1 MVGGPE
7 ALSRLTGRLEDFDLY
22 SQAHPSAIC
31 NSYFNSG
38 ASPSRLAGDGTG
50 SISAEFA
57 LTRQKVGVLERQPKK
72 KRGSLPTLDFSEG
85 DLKFAFR
92 EAAAVTKDYFNSVN
106 EWRVFPQVHGK
117 HLRRV
122 IRKRLP
128 QGPTSPREVIREF
141 RETILA
147 NARHNLHPRF
157 FGYVSSSGNPVGVM
171 ADLLTSTINQNVTA
185 WRSAPSAVETEL
197 LAIDWIKE
205 ILGYPR
211 DAIGMFM
218 SGGSLAT
225 LQALAIA
232 REVKAGK
239 DVSRNGMQALGHPR
253 MTLYMSEQGHMSIPK
268 SAALLGLGRS
278 SVRTVSV
285 DHAFRMELSDLE
297 KQIAQDRRRGHRPFC
312 VVASAGTVNTGAID
326 DLEGVARICR
336 REGLWFHVDGAYGGF
351 AALVPAIR
359 NRFRGI
365 EKADS
370 VSLDPHKWLYQPL
383 DAGCILV
390 RDRRHAYRTFSGS
403 GEYAKVIAGIPGE
416 DFAFFEHGIEL
427 SRRFRAL
434 KIWMAF
440 RCYGARL
447 LAACIEKNLNMAQ
460 VLGSLVTANEYL
472 EILAPIELSIV
483 CFRYV
488 PIAVRKAYARRGPAQ
503 KHKLDQRLN
512 RLNEAIVTQLQR
524 GGKAYLSNAVLNGR
538 FALRGC
544 ILSYRTE
551 ERDLKILIDEVVRI
565 GQRCEKKF

>member
-1 MVGGPE
+1 MG
-7 ALSRLTGRLEDFDLY
+7 
-22 SQAHPSAIC
+22 H
-31 NSYFNSG
+31 
-38 ASPSRLAGDGTG
+38 
-50 SISAEFA
+50 
-57 LTRQKVGVLERQPKK
+57 QPKK
-72 KRGSLPTLDFSEG
+72 SRGVLATLDFNDE
-85 DLKFAFR
+85 DLNSALC
-92 EAAAVTKDYFNSVN
+92 EATAVTKEYFDSVN
-106 EWRVFPQVHGK
+106 EWRVFPLIQG
-117 HLRRV
+117 
-122 IRKRLP
+122 KRL
-128 QGPTSPREVIREF
+128 RHAIRERLPLEPTPPGKVIQKF
-141 RETILA
+141 RQTILE

-157 FGYVSSSGNPVGVM
+157 FGYVSSSGNPVGAI
-171 ADLLTSTINQNVTA
+171 ADLLTSTLNQNVTA
-185 WRSAPSAVETEL
+185 WRSAPSAVEIEL

-211 DAIGMFM
+211 EAIGMFT

-239 DVSRNGMQALGHPR
+239 NVSRNGMQILGR
-253 MTLYMSEQGHMSIPK
+253 SRLILYMSEQGHMSIPK
-268 SAALLGLGRS
+268 AAALLGLGKS
-278 SVRTVSV
+278 SVRTVRA
-285 DHAFRMELSDLE
+285 DQAFRMELSDLE
-297 KQIAQDRRRGHRPFC
+297 RQIAQDRSRGHRPFC

-326 DLEGVARICR
+326 DLEGISRIGR

-351 AALVPAIR
+351 AALVPSICD
-359 NRFRGI
+359 RFRGI

-390 RDRRHAYRTFSGS
+390 RNRRQAYRTFSGS

-440 RCYGARL
+440 KCYGARL
-447 LAACIEKNLNMAQ
+447 LAACIEKNLRMAH
-460 VLGSLVTANEYL
+460 VLETLVKANEYL
-472 EILAPIELSIV
+472 EILAPVELSIV

-488 PIAVRKAYARRGPAQ
+488 PISVQKAYFCARPAQ
-503 KHKLDQRLN
+503 KQELDHRLN
-512 RLNEAIVTQLQR
+512 RLNEAIMTQLQR
-524 GGKAYLSNAVLNGR
+524 EGRVYLSNAVLKGR

-551 ERDLKILIDEVVRI
+551 ERDLRILIDEAVRI
-565 GQRCEKKF
+565 GRMWERKV